1 MAFLEHQLGFC
12 NIWLV
17 YAKLHNLRQ
26 SACYSFVPMSPP
38 HFVRLTEG
46 GKAKGTTKDTN
57 KDNFITEIA
66 EV

>member
-1 MAFLEHQLGFC
+1 
-12 NIWLV
+12 
-17 YAKLHNLRQ
+17 
-26 SACYSFVPMSPP
+26 MSPP